1 MSNEMKP
8 FQNVWLRPFDKW
20 FDEFFQFPVINSGF
34 SPKVDIAET
43 KEAFELSVQLPGVNK
58 EDIKIELEGNLL
70 SISGERK
77 FNKEESDKSWRKVES
92 YYGAFSRSFTL
103 PDNVDKENIKAQS
116 KDGILLITIPKK
128 QPEVK
133 TNRINI
139 E

>member
-20 FDEFFQFPVINSGF
+20 FDEFFQFPVISSGF

-43 KEAFELSVQLPGVNK
+43 KESFELSVQLPGVNK
-58 EDIKIELEGNLL
+58 EDVKIELEGNLL

-77 FNKEESDKSWRKVES
+77 FNKEESDKTWRKVES

-116 KDGILLITIPKK
+116 KDGILMITIPKK

>member
-20 FDEFFQFPVINSGF
+20 FDEFFQFPVISSGF

-43 KEAFELSVQLPGVNK
+43 KESFELSVQLPGVNK
-58 EDIKIELEGNLL
+58 EDVKIELEGNLL

-116 KDGILLITIPKK
+116 KDGILMITIPKK

>member
-20 FDEFFQFPVINSGF
+20 FDEFFQFPVISSGF

-43 KEAFELSVQLPGVNK
+43 KESFELSVQLPGVNK

-77 FNKEESDKSWRKVES
+77 FNKEESDKTWRKVES

-116 KDGILLITIPKK
+116 KDGILIITIPKK